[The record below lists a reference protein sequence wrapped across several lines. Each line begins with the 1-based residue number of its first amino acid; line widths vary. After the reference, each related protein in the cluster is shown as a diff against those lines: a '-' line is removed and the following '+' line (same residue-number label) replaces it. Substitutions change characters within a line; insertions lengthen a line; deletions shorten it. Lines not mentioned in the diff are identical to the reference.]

1 MSRWEDGKVVL
12 ERVDFIQLPKSV
24 RKEELI
30 NQAKD
35 YLSRLN
41 DWEDIDNV
49 TRTDF
54 KSYYKDTV
62 HYLYFAHPYKY
73 HLIQDTDGKLYCVDA
88 DDWDNYEECYDE

>member
-1 MSRWEDGKVVL
+1 MSRWEDGKVIL
-12 ERVDFIQLPKSV
+12 ERVDFIQLPRPV

-41 DWEDIDNV
+41 DWEDIDHAM
-49 TRTDF
+49 TTDF

-62 HYLYFAHPYKY
+62 HHLYFAHPIKY
-73 HLIQDTDGKLYCVDA
+73 NLIQDTDGKFYCVDA
-88 DDWDNYEECYDE
+88 DSWDSYEECYDE